1 MAPGLLIALS
11 RFSGQ
16 VSRVSV
22 EGTLVGTVARG
33 RFYPELAPG
42 IRQKSV
48 GTRYSGTLYNKKFY
62 PAFEKMGIA
71 QLTNSLADNNV
82 NIDKV
87 KEACLAL
94 DGTLDED
101 ARLQVSFWLLPRFPV
116 TVQIWPGDEEIGGS
130 ANILF
135 DASATHYLHIE
146 DIVVAG
152 DQVARFLILHYE
164 MLIRQHN

>member
-1 MAPGLLIALS
+1 M
-11 RFSGQ
+11 
-16 VSRVSV
+16 
-22 EGTLVGTVARG
+22 RG
-33 RFYPELAPG
+33 GAFYPELAPS

-48 GTRYSGTLYNKKFY
+48 GTRYRGTLYNKKFY

-94 DGTLDED
+94 DGTLDEG

-146 DIVVAG
+146 DIVVAE

-164 MLIRQHN
+164 MLIRQHD